1 MPKPMVAERIA
12 KMREVGMQ
20 VLLDDFGSGTSPLAY
35 LTDFPF
41 SMVKLDANVT
51 QRIEKDAVQLNFL
64 RAILDLTRAR
74 GIKTV
79 AEFVDHEEQ
88 RELLVKSGVDYLQ
101 GYLFSPP
108 IPKEKCFPGRAS
120 AKAAA

>member
-1 MPKPMVAERIA
+1 MSKNLVAERIA
-12 KMREVGMQ
+12 KMREVGME

-51 QRIEKDAVQLNFL
+51 QRIEKDSVQMQFL
-64 RAILDLTRAR
+64 HAILDLTKAR

-88 RELLVKSGVDYLQ
+88 RKLLTDAGVDYLQ

-108 IPKEKCFPGRAS
+108 IPQEKCFPPKCVAGAIG
-120 AKAAA
+120 